1 MDPWLISFW
10 LYIIGVFSV
19 CHSLLFS
26 YGKSF
31 FWGTIMFCTAGIIS
45 DCNVAGEVFAWKQFF
60 VQTTLLL
67 SLMFFGKA
75 FTDYFCTDEGE
86 VSDTASRSFVTGVCF
101 AIACLITF
109 FVPFTP
115 GKILITVF
123 FLYAGLISI
132 IWFGAA
138 IIEFIEEIKQKLNTK
153 KKQNG
158 GTKPSEEFLLMF
170 YSLQTYKY
178 TVSLNNDLVK
188 NTSCRVYKVVG
199 KDIVIGIQEPD
210 ASNTGYRSVG
220 VKPALIDLTDAD
232 REVLIQYFDT
242 LLLTCNDLTIEENTD
257 V

>member
-1 MDPWLISFW
+1 MEFLWIAFV
-10 LYIIGVFSV
+10 LYISGILLVM
-19 CHSLLFS
+19 HSFITN
-26 YGKSF
+26 YGKTF
-31 FWGTIMFCTAGIIS
+31 FLGIITS
-45 DCNVAGEVFAWKQFF
+45 SIGLAVEYSSHDAGFAWMQFF
-60 VQTTLLL
+60 TLSTLFL
-67 SLMFFGKA
+67 SLTFFAKA
-75 FTDYFCTDEGE
+75 FIEYMCTDEGE
-86 VSDTASRSFVTGVCF
+86 VSDPASRSFITGLCF

-123 FLYAGLISI
+123 FLYAGLVSI

-178 TVSLNNDLVK
+178 SVSLNNDLVK

-242 LLLTCNDLTIEENTD
+242 LLLTCNDLTIEENTN